1 MSTVKLSDLA
11 ESSIEKTDLF
21 AKANSSGYMTRNTI
35 LNLISFLNQ
44 KRGLKLV
51 GIGENLE
58 NDETVTGAVL
68 IGGTTSYPNKLGV
81 NNTKPIDEPVSY
93 TRNNDTQYID
103 GSANVSGI
111 LAGYDNVNNAI
122 AGIIE
127 SQHSMLYYGA
137 AHSSIH
143 GGSLHTIKKDA
154 QYSTII
160 SGTDHVIEELCNY
173 AAIIGGERCKILTG
187 VDIVSSGFRSI
198 ILGSFVSQVSGRNGL
213 LLGGQNVDIQG
224 EYATALNSFDS
235 TIYDGNHSLIVGN
248 LIKVGQNSDSNY
260 ASAIGSNIEINGNFS
275 HAKGNNHEVNHI
287 YVDAIG
293 ESCKSS
299 FNGANL
305 QSSRQRDN
313 VVGNNMALNWSASQ
327 ETTDT
332 TLKSLSVYGSFAYP
346 IQPEDSIVTGTVH
359 ITGVDDSGNCSSYKI
374 DFTTQRIGTSNP
386 TVKSSTLT
394 TIFDGLSLSTSP
406 AINATSGGIYRVQ
419 VVGLSSTNIRWQASF
434 NGHQIVFS

>member
-11 ESSIEKTDLF
+11 ESNIEKTDLF
-21 AKANSSGYMTRNTI
+21 AKSNNTGYMTRNTI
-35 LNLISFLNQ
+35 LNLISFLNE
-44 KRGLKLV
+44 KRGLKLI

-58 NDETVTGAVL
+58 NDETITGAL
-68 IGGTTSYPNKLGV
+68 LTAGTTSYPNKLGV
-81 NNTKPIDEPVSY
+81 NNTKPIDNPVSY
-93 TRNNDTQYID
+93 TRNNDTNYID
-103 GSANVSGI
+103 GSANVSAI

-154 QYSTII
+154 QYSTIV
-160 SGTDHVIEELCNY
+160 SGTDNVIEELCNY
-173 AAIIGGERCKILTG
+173 SAIIASERCKILTG
-187 VDIVSSGFRSI
+187 IDIVSSGFRSV
-198 ILGSFVSQVSGRNGL
+198 ILGSFFSEISGRNGL
-213 LLGGQNVDIQG
+213 VLGGQSVNIEA
-224 EYATALNSFDS
+224 EYATALNCFDS
-235 TIYDGNHSLIVGN
+235 TIYNGNHSFIVGN
-248 LIKVGQNSDSNY
+248 LIKIGQNSDSNY

-275 HAKGNNHEVNHI
+275 HAKGNNHKIDHI
-287 YVDAIG
+287 FVDAIG

-313 VVGNNMALNWSASQ
+313 VAGNNMSLRWSASQ

-346 IQPEDSIVTGTVH
+346 IQPDDSIVTGTIH

-386 TVKSSTLT
+386 TVKASTLT
-394 TIFDGLSLSTSP
+394 TIFDGLSLPTAP
-406 AINATSGGIYRVQ
+406 TINATSSGIYRVQ

-434 NGHQIVFS
+434 DGHQIVFS